1 MYSKSKVTL
10 GSERVKK
17 LFPLFYYFP
26 YFTLSNARQFYSS
39 KGDPLGVKGVNL
51 AVDFSLD
58 VCFNFKLKVYEL
70 NPTICILNFN
80 QPQTNIVSNC
90 YNYFVKAFRR
100 VPGSNSVLFWFTTGT
115 LW

>member
-1 MYSKSKVTL
+1 MILLVKGKRFE
-10 GSERVKK
+10 SER
-17 LFPLFYYFP
+17 
-26 YFTLSNARQFYSS
+26 
-39 KGDPLGVKGVNL
+39 VNL

-58 VCFNFKLKVYEL
+58 VCLNFKLKVYEL
-70 NPTICILNFN
+70 NPTKCISNFN

-100 VPGSNSVLFWFTTGT
+100 VPGSKPVLFWFTTRR